1 MALLVKIRWIMV
13 LMRRSMKIMAVSSAL
28 LVIPSYSFA
37 LAPMNTSEPSV
48 SASPVPSTLSAP
60 ITTSSG
66 APMTPSARRAAK
78 AAALAT
84 YRTALM
90 EAQNG
95 RDLAFADANA
105 TLVQAM
111 STAGKDRAA
120 RAAARAAY
128 KQAAQGIVTAYRQSI
143 ANANAAY
150 KAALQAI
157 K

>member
-1 MALLVKIRWIMV
+1 M
-13 LMRRSMKIMAVSSAL
+13 
-28 LVIPSYSFA
+28 
-37 LAPMNTSEPSV
+37 
-48 SASPVPSTLSAP
+48 
-60 ITTSSG
+60 TT
-66 APMTPSARRAAK
+66 AAKRAAK

-84 YRTALM
+84 YRTAFM

-105 TLVQAM
+105 TLVQAI
-111 STAGKDRAA
+111 SAAGKDKAA
-120 RAAARAAY
+120 KNAARAAY